1 MLQEYLYSIQ
11 HIFTCNIV
19 SNILHLI
26 NLNTDIDENF
36 HVRDVGSPNDLWTI
50 PMGEKV
56 IVEFNVAW

>member
-1 MLQEYLYSIQ
+1 
-11 HIFTCNIV
+11 
-19 SNILHLI
+19 LI